1 MKVLVDTSIWIDYF
15 KGSINSLYMDFLID
29 ENLLVTNDL
38 ILTELIPFL
47 KIKNETKLISLLHH
61 INKLEIN
68 VIWDEIIEYQY
79 KSLLSGLNGIGIPD
93 LIIAQ
98 NAKQNNCRIY
108 TLDKHFSLMENII
121 TLKLQK

>member
-79 KSLLSGLNGIGIPD
+79 KCLLSGLNEIGIPD

-108 TLDKHFSLMENII
+108 TLDKHFSFMENII
-121 TLKLQK
+121 SLKLQK

>member
-79 KSLLSGLNGIGIPD
+79 KCLLSGLNGIGIPD